1 MLLQCSWVCTILFTI
16 QFCFARVFPW
26 PGDTSW
32 NLSTIFNRPT
42 FELNIWTLNTPFASQ
57 LVSWGNLQNITQLCV
72 SLNSTFLSNF
82 STDVNTGFQWLT
94 EGATKLGPSKV
105 ADLLFTWLVVISS
118 RVMPNPNT
126 YATVANTVYWKLPFL
141 GEDCSSVCRLR
152 QKYYFTAI
160 KTTSE

>member
-1 MLLQCSWVCTILFTI
+1 MGLHHFVHNPILFRKLR
-16 QFCFARVFPW
+16 RVFPW

-105 ADLLFTWLVVISS
+105 ADLLRLIYVAGGHIISS
-118 RVMPNPNT
+118 DAEPKHLRHSCQHCLLE
-126 YATVANTVYWKLPFL
+126 VAIL
-141 GEDCSSVCRLR
+141 GRRLF
-152 QKYYFTAI
+152 QCV
-160 KTTSE
+160 